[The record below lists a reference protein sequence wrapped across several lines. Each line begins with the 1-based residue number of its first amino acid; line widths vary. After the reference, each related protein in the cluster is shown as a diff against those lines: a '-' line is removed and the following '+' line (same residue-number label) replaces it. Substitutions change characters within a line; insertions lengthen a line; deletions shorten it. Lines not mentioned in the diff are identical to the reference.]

1 MKRSTKI
8 WLTVAGCLVA
18 AGILITTIGVWSGG
32 YYRVREWVESGE
44 LSWNFGWY
52 WRGFTRKHMVFDS
65 NYPVYEGD
73 VDKTRV
79 PEAENPDRMFL
90 DIGGGVVEF
99 KTSDDGNYYFSG
111 ENAIK
116 FQCYVK
122 GDALYVIMDYT
133 MNVINQNHMVTVWI
147 PENQTYREISFD
159 VGSGDIHAQGLN
171 ADNIKFDVGSGE
183 IRTQGLKADD
193 ISFDVGSGEILVQE
207 MNANDISLDVGSG
220 EIRTQALNADD
231 IRIDVGSGAVTIS
244 QMETRNLIV
253 DIGSGQVTMEDSTVK
268 DSADLDVGVGQVNYT
283 GSIMGNLDADCSVGA
298 MYFKLSGAK
307 EDHNYEV
314 ECSMGSVTVGSES
327 FGGMA
332 ASRSIQYG
340 AASNF
345 DLDCSIGEI
354 SITFH

>member
-79 PEAENPDRMFL
+79 PGTENPERMLL
-90 DIGGGVVEF
+90 DIGGGTVEF
-99 KTSDDGNYYFSG
+99 KTSEDGNYYFSS

-116 FQCYVK
+116 FQCYMK

-133 MNVINQNHMVTVWI
+133 MNVTNKNHIVTVWI
-147 PENQTYREISFD
+147 PGNQTYREISFD
-159 VGSGDIHAQGLN
+159 VGSGDIHAQELS

-183 IRTQGLKADD
+183 ILVQEMKADD
-193 ISFDVGSGEILVQE
+193 ISF
-207 MNANDISLDVGSG
+207 DVGSG

-231 IRIDVGSGAVTIS
+231 IRIDVGSGAVTVS
-244 QMETRNLIV
+244 QMETRNLTV
-253 DIGSGQVTMEDSTVK
+253 DIGSGQVTLEDSTVK
-268 DSADLDVGVGQVNYT
+268 DFADIEVGVGQVDYT
-283 GSIMGNLDADCSVGA
+283 GSIMGNLDAGCSVGA
-298 MYFKLSGAK
+298 MYFKLTGSK

-314 ECSMGSVTVGSES
+314 DCSMGSVTVGSES
-327 FGGMA
+327 FGGVA

-345 DLDCSIGEI
+345 DLNCSIGEI

>member
-133 MNVINQNHMVTVWI
+133 MNVTNQNHMVTVWI

-183 IRTQGLKADD
+183 IRTQ
-193 ISFDVGSGEILVQE
+193 
-207 MNANDISLDVGSG
+207 
-220 EIRTQALNADD
+220 ALNADD

-244 QMETRNLIV
+244 QMETRNLTV
-253 DIGSGQVTMEDSTVK
+253 DIGSGQVTLEKSTVK
-268 DSADLDVGVGQVNYT
+268 DFADIEVGVGQVDYT
-283 GSIMGNLDADCSVGA
+283 GSITGNLDAGCSVGA
-298 MYFKLSGAK
+298 MYFKLTGSK

-314 ECSMGSVTVGSES
+314 DCSMGSVTVGSES
-327 FGGMA
+327 FGGVA

-340 AASNF
+340 VASNF

>member
-73 VDKTRV
+73 VDKMRV

-133 MNVINQNHMVTVWI
+133 MNVRNQNHIVTVWI
-147 PENQTYREISFD
+147 PGNQTYREISFD
-159 VGSGDIHAQGLN
+159 VGSGDIRTQELN

-183 IRTQGLKADD
+183 IRNQGLNADD

-207 MNANDISLDVGSG
+207 MNA
-220 EIRTQALNADD
+220 DD
-231 IRIDVGSGAVTIS
+231 IRIDVGSGAVTVS
-244 QMETRNLIV
+244 QMETRNLTV
-253 DIGSGQVTMEDSTVK
+253 DIGSGQVTLEKSTVK
-268 DSADLDVGVGQVNYT
+268 DSADLDVGVGQVDYT
-283 GSIMGNLDADCSVGA
+283 GSIMGNLDAGCSVGA
-298 MYFKLSGAK
+298 MYFKLTGSK

-314 ECSMGSVTVGSES
+314 DCSMGSVKIGSES
-327 FGGMA
+327 FGGVA

-345 DLDCSIGEI
+345 NLDCSIGEI

>member
-18 AGILITTIGVWSGG
+18 AGILLTTIGVWSGG

-44 LSWNFGWY
+44 LSWNFGWH
-52 WRGFTRKHMVFDS
+52 WGGFRRNHRVFDS
-65 NYPVYEGD
+65 KYPVYEGD

-79 PEAENPDRMFL
+79 PGTEDPDRMFL
-90 DIGGGVVEF
+90 DIGAGVVEF
-99 KTSDDGNYYFSG
+99 KTSDDGNYYFSS

-133 MNVINQNHMVTVWI
+133 MNVTNQNHMVTVWI

-159 VGSGDIHAQGLN
+159 VGSGDIRTQELN
-171 ADNIKFDVGSGE
+171 ADDIKFDVGSGNIHAQE
-183 IRTQGLKADD
+183 LNAND
-193 ISFDVGSGEILVQE
+193 ISFDVGSGDIRVQE
-207 MNANDISLDVGSG
+207 M
-220 EIRTQALNADD
+220 NADD

-268 DSADLDVGVGQVNYT
+268 DSADLDVGVGQVDYT

-332 ASRSIQYG
+332 ASRSIQHG

-354 SITFH
+354 SITFR

>member
-8 WLTVAGCLVA
+8 WLTLAGCLVA
-18 AGILITTIGVWSGG
+18 AGVLLTTIGVWSGG
-32 YYRVREWVESGE
+32 YYRVCEWVESGE
-44 LSWNFGWY
+44 LSWNFGWH
-52 WRGFTRKHMVFDS
+52 WGGFRRNHRVFDS
-65 NYPVYEGD
+65 KYPVYEGD

-79 PEAENPDRMFL
+79 PGTEDPDRMFL
-90 DIGGGVVEF
+90 DIGGGAVEF
-99 KTSDDGNYYFSG
+99 KTSEDGNYYFSG

-159 VGSGDIHAQGLN
+159 VGSGDIHAQ
-171 ADNIKFDVGSGE
+171 
-183 IRTQGLKADD
+183 
-193 ISFDVGSGEILVQE
+193 
-207 MNANDISLDVGSG
+207 
-220 EIRTQALNADD
+220 ALNADD

-244 QMETRNLIV
+244 QMETRNLTV

-268 DSADLDVGVGQVNYT
+268 DSADLDVGVGQVDYT
-283 GSIMGNLDADCSVGA
+283 GSMMGNLDADCSVGA

-314 ECSMGSVTVGSES
+314 ECSMGSVTVGNES

-332 ASRSIQYG
+332 AKRSIQHG
-340 AASNF
+340 ATSDF
-345 DLDCSIGEI
+345 ELDCSIGEI
-354 SITFH
+354 SITFR